1 MTIRAVFFDVGE
13 TLVDEERLWREV
25 ARAAGLRPH
34 VVWAALGATIARGE
48 EHGKLWE
55 RLGVERP
62 VGVWER
68 IPFDEADLYADAIP
82 CLEELRADGF
92 LVGVAGNQSVT
103 MEAWARATLPAD
115 VVATSGGL
123 GVAKPDPAFFHRVVE
138 LAGAEAAEV
147 AYVGD
152 RVDNDVVAAQAAG
165 LMAIHLR
172 RGPWGLLQPRPDGVP
187 SIGSLGELRATLA
200 PLR

>member
-1 MTIRAVFFDVGE
+1 
-13 TLVDEERLWREV
+13 
-25 ARAAGLRPH
+25 
-34 VVWAALGATIARGE
+34 
-48 EHGKLWE
+48 
-55 RLGVERP
+55 
-62 VGVWER
+62 
-68 IPFDEADLYADAIP
+68 
-82 CLEELRADGF
+82 
-92 LVGVAGNQSVT
+92 

-115 VVATSGGL
+115 VVATSSRL

-172 RGPWGLLQPRPDGVP
+172 RGPWGLLQPEPDGVL
-187 SIGSLGELRATLA
+187 SIDSLGELRATLA